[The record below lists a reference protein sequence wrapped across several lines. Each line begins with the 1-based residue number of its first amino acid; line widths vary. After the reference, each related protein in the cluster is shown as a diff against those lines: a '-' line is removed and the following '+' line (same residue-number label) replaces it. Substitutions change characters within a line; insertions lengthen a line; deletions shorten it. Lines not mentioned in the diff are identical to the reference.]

1 MGWWGGEWIEG
12 QRCED
17 APCCGCCSP
26 SLDRADD
33 LYWEERSRYED
44 DDPDAGWEDEDE
56 DWEDEE
62 DEESDYWQAEDSALE
77 SSLFGDC

>member
-1 MGWWGGEWIEG
+1 MGWYGGEWVNG
-12 QRCED
+12 PCED
-17 APCCGCCSP
+17 APCCGCCGP

-44 DDPDAGWEDEDE
+44 DDPDAGWEDDDDPED
-56 DWEDEE
+56 DDPDDENG
-62 DEESDYWQAEDSALE
+62 DYWQAEDSALE